1 MRCNPKR
8 VPYFSFVNSKEC
20 LAAVPLRRRG
30 DPTTNGPINPDSGE
44 LGFSSPAKLLV
55 GIPSRLQVSCG
66 RENRLGH
73 YPTVMG
79 TPARFILRI
88 GWAATV
94 ATGPGYL
101 PTTISEAT
109 QIKSAA
115 SSYHSKTI
123 IYERRCRAALRG
135 GPACFCGL

>member
-1 MRCNPKR
+1 M
-8 VPYFSFVNSKEC
+8 
-20 LAAVPLRRRG
+20 
-30 DPTTNGPINPDSGE
+30 
-44 LGFSSPAKLLV
+44 
-55 GIPSRLQVSCG
+55 QVSCG

-94 ATGPGYL
+94 ATGAGVPSDNNFRGN
-101 PTTISEAT
+101 T
-109 QIKSAA
+109 IKSAA